1 MSLSRLIQS
10 QLSRGY
16 ELAQTPEKLQ
26 YILNNNQRVLE
37 TQFRISNNDI
47 IRGYRVQ
54 HNNLLGPYKEELEL
68 LLM

>member
-16 ELAQTPEKLQ
+16 GLANTPEKLQ
-26 YILNNNQRVLE
+26 YILNDNQRVLE
-37 TQFRISNNDI
+37 TQIRLSNNDI

-54 HNNLLGPYKEELEL
+54 HNNILGPYKG
-68 LLM
+68 